1 MRLYDIHIMT
11 KMILKRERVN
21 HMPLPDWN
29 HNGKRDAF
37 DAFVDMKIIEEV
49 NKAENDKKNS
59 ADTTT
64 DCSSNYKKDDN
75 EREITGISMGGK
87 LLYDATKDSDWV
99 VAGKCFTATA
109 IIIAGIAIP
118 VIVGM
123 EGPGVIIC
131 IFGGLGLALSVL
143 KNT

>member
-1 MRLYDIHIMT
+1 
-11 KMILKRERVN
+11 
-21 HMPLPDWN
+21 MPLPDWN

-59 ADTTT
+59 ADNTI
-64 DCSSNYKKDDN
+64 DYSSNYKKDNN
-75 EREITGISMGGK
+75 ERKITGISMGGK
-87 LLYDATKDSDWV
+87 PLYDATKDSDWV
-99 VAGKCFTATA
+99 VAGKCFFATG

-131 IFGGLGLALSVL
+131 IFGG
-143 KNT
+143 